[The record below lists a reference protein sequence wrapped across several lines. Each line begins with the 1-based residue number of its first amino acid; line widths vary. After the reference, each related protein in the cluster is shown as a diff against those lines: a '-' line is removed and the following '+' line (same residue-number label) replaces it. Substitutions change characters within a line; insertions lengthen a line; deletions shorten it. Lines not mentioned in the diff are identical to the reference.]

1 MNSFRHGWLP
11 VSSKMRLVTC
21 VLLGLFLM
29 AVLLTAQGPQLQTPA
44 AAQAGP
50 GFDAKAATDAYLAT
64 FKPDQKARSDAYFEG
79 GYWLI
84 LWDFLYA
91 SALSIILLATGLS
104 VRMRDLAERLTRRK
118 PLVVWLYWAQYTLVL
133 FILGFPLT
141 VYEGFFRERQY
152 SLMNQTFAAWFLDQ
166 GKSLGLTIVIGG
178 LIVMALLGIVRR
190 LPGTWHIWGAVAA
203 IVFQMAGALFFP
215 VFVAPMFNRYT
226 LLEDARIRDPILR
239 IARQNGI
246 PATNVYQVN
255 ASLQSNRISA
265 NVSGFL
271 GTERITLNDNLLKR
285 ASPQAIMAVM
295 GHEMGHYVLNHIY
308 KGIAFFM
315 ILFALFFVLLR
326 RGLEWSLR
334 RWGGMWRIRAITDP
348 AMLPLAMLILGVIGI
363 LATPI
368 QNTLTRVQ
376 EYEADLYGLNTSRQP
391 DGFAEAALL
400 LGEYRKLDP
409 APLEELL
416 LFDHPSGRTRISSA
430 MRWKAEN
437 QCLGDAVNPCAR

>member
-1 MNSFRHGWLP
+1 MA
-11 VSSKMRLVTC
+11 
-21 VLLGLFLM
+21 LM
-29 AVLLTAQGPQLQTPA
+29 ATFLGAQAPVLQIPPG
-44 AAQAGP
+44 AQAGP
-50 GFDAKAATDAYLAT
+50 SFDPKTATDAYLAT

-91 SALSIILLATGLS
+91 SAISLLLLATGLS
-104 VRMRDLAERLTRRK
+104 VRMRDLAGRATQRK
-118 PLVVWLYWAQYTLVL
+118 PLIVWLYWTQYSLVL
-133 FILGFPLT
+133 FVLGFPLA
-141 VYEGFFRERQY
+141 VYEGFVRERQY
-152 SLMNQTFAAWFLDQ
+152 ALMNQTFAAWMVDQ
-166 GKSLGLTIVIGG
+166 GKSLALAIVLGG
-178 LIVMALLGIVRR
+178 LVVMVLFGIVRR
-190 LPGTWHIWGAVAA
+190 LPRTWHLWGAAAA
-203 IVFQMAGALFFP
+203 IVFQMIGALIFP
-215 VFVAPMFNRYT
+215 VFVAPLFNQYT
-226 LLEDARIRDPILR
+226 LLEDPGIRDPILR

-246 PATNVYQVN
+246 PATQVYQVN

-308 KGIAFFM
+308 KAIAFYV
-315 ILFALFFVLLR
+315 ILYAAFFALLR
-326 RGLEWSLR
+326 KGLEWSLR
-334 RWGGMWRIRAITDP
+334 RWGDGWRIRSITDP
-348 AMLPLAMLILGVIGI
+348 AVLPLATLILGVILF
-363 LATPI
+363 LATPL

-376 EYEADLYGLNTSRQP
+376 EYEADIFGLNTSRQP

-409 APLEELL
+409 TPIEEFL
-416 LFDHPSGRTRISSA
+416 LFDHPSGRTRIFAS

-437 QCLGDAVNPCAR
+437 QCLGDVVNPCGR